1 MNIILYTI
9 RKNKVMKKRLNYM
22 KIINL
27 KVEVICNVNIITTT
41 ISRIKTSKS
50 KEDYT
55 AETNLSIQTHMKLL
69 ELAEKEL
76 DRLLLRNNTSELK
89 RHFNNIEVKLGT
101 VQELKYKIQEQMV
114 SQNEDMRKIDEFS

>member
-1 MNIILYTI
+1 M
-9 RKNKVMKKRLNYM
+9 
-22 KIINL
+22 INL

-76 DRLLLRNNTSELK
+76 GRLLLRNNTSELK

-114 SQNEDMRKIDEFS
+114 SQNEDMGKIDEFS